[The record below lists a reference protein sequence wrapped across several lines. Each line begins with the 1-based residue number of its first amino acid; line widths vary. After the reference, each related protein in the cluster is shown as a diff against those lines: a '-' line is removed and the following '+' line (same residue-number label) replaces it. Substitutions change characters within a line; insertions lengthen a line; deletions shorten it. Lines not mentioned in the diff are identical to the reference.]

1 MKKRRNIVAAGL
13 ALAFAAAAV
22 PGAAVAQQQAA
33 FPNAPLKV
41 IVPFAAGGLSDV
53 VARVLGEK
61 VGAELGQPVVV
72 ENRVGAGGAIGTKA
86 VIAAKPDGLTLL
98 SMSAANAILPLL
110 QENVYDWERELVPV
124 IGIGSV
130 PYAIA
135 VNAKSNI
142 RSLNDLV
149 AAAKATQ
156 GGINYA
162 SGGQGSP
169 SHLAPARLVSE
180 LRVNATHVPYSGLAG
195 AVQALL
201 GNQVQFICATTAD
214 VTKLVKSGDLRLLA
228 VTSEQRLPELA
239 DTPTMAELGF
249 ADFYPSTWYAFLV
262 PARTPA
268 AVVERLHGAFAKSAS
283 DPGVQERLRGLGLT
297 ITLRSGPELGRF
309 MREDVAR
316 WRRVIQDN
324 NIKLAN

>member
-1 MKKRRNIVAAGL
+1 MNHRRKIFRAALALVASAAGW
-13 ALAFAAAAV
+13 
-22 PGAAVAQQQAA
+22 PGIAGAQQQP

-53 VARVLGEK
+53 VARIFGEK

-86 VIAAKPDGLTLL
+86 VIAARPDGHTLL

-110 QENVYDWERELVPV
+110 QENVYDWERELAPV

-142 RSLNDLV
+142 RTIQDLV
-149 AAAKATQ
+149 ATAKGMP

-162 SGGQGSP
+162 SGGTGSP
-169 SHLAPARLVSE
+169 SHLAPARLAKE
-180 LRVNATHVPYSGLAG
+180 LKVDATHVPYAGLAG

-214 VTKLVKSGDLRLLA
+214 VTRLVKSGELRLLA

-239 DTPTMAELGF
+239 ETPTMAELGF
-249 ADFYPSTWYAFLV
+249 ADFHLSTWYAFLV
-262 PARTPA
+262 PAATPRP
-268 AVVERLHGAFAKSAS
+268 VVDRLHAAFAKAAS
-283 DPGVQERLRGLGLT
+283 DPPVQERLRGLGLT
-297 ITLRSGPELGRF
+297 VTVRNGAELGKF
-309 MREDVAR
+309 MRDDVAR
-316 WRRVIQDN
+316 WRRVIQEN